1 MLIAERV
8 LTLHFRL
15 ADCHA
20 VRGTTLRQ
28 TPAVTAGK
36 ASKFVFMVI

>member
-20 VRGTTLRQ
+20 VRGTTLRH
-28 TPAVTAGK
+28 GK